1 MKNSLDQR
9 NKTKNSLAN
18 HKQITCCNL
27 VNISTI
33 ESLRILLSK
42 TQWSEPHRISY
53 FWYNSDIQST
63 NVRKCLR
70 IHFFV
75 KGALIRNQL
84 EITAKNWFQ
93 ELLAKN
99 SFLFPS
105 KKKTVPAN
113 CESVKASTLRV
124 KENHIQSINY
134 EPFLMKSK

>member
-99 SFLFPS
+99 LFLFPS

-113 CESVKASTLRV
+113 CELVKASTLRV